1 MELDRYDRQLLRLVQ
16 QDAALTAEQMAQQ
29 VPLSASA
36 IQRRLRRLRE
46 QGVILRD
53 VAVLDARRLGPSTSF
68 VVAVQV
74 EQERPELLAQFRDWL
89 AAQEPVQ
96 EAFYV
101 TGDADFILVVCA
113 PDTAT
118 YDAWTARM
126 VSENPN
132 VRRFTMHVAL
142 HVVKRGLGV
151 PIALDAGA

>member
-1 MELDRYDRQLLRLVQ
+1 MGRRPRRGGPQRGFPPPRIDQGTRAGRFLL
-16 QDAALTAEQMAQQ
+16 AE
-29 VPLSASA
+29 
-36 IQRRLRRLRE
+36 
-46 QGVILRD
+46 
-53 VAVLDARRLGPSTSF
+53 LDARRLGPSTSF

-132 VRRFTMHVAL
+132 IRRFTTHVAL
-142 HVVKRGLGV
+142 HVVERGLGV